1 MFLIFFQYISN
12 MDKLIELIDAEPFV
26 YGINFRNKVNLT
38 IYKGENPTIV
48 GANGSGKTK
57 LAEMIA
63 GKVIVRSGVMRLSFL
78 PEGVHYQKGK
88 VIKAGFESAYTMADY
103 ANMYY
108 QQRFSSTENE
118 WDSIQN
124 VRRPTVENLV
134 ADSKGYNKEFW
145 VEKLRLRPLF
155 PKTLLML
162 SSGELRR
169 FLIATIL
176 MQKPEIVIFDNPF
189 IGLDA
194 KTRADL
200 NSLFADIADTQQM
213 IFVVPDIKDIPQ
225 VSKSVIP
232 CRDLEYFP
240 KMDREAFLADAEF
253 RNMIFKDVN
262 KNALQLP
269 EPYIKSS
276 KKFDNAAIL
285 RNVTIKYPTR
295 TLFEGINWTIR
306 KGDKW
311 SLSGP
316 NGSGKSTLL
325 SLITADNPRSYNM
338 DIELFD
344 RQRGSGE
351 SIWDIKKRIGYIS
364 AEMHLYFR
372 ENQPCKKVVASGLF
386 DTQGLFRQCNE
397 EQYQKAQQIMD
408 TFGIGHLADRLFLHT
423 SDGEQRL
430 VLLAR
435 TMIKNPDL
443 LILDEPL
450 HGLDA
455 VNKARAKQLINQ
467 YAAQPE
473 RTLILVTHEPA
484 NVPEC
489 VEKHFEL

>member
-1 MFLIFFQYISN
+1 

-26 YGINFRNKVNLT
+26 YGINFRNRVNLT

-48 GANGSGKTK
+48 GANGAGKTK

-88 VIKAGFESAYTMADY
+88 VVKAGFESAYTMADY

-118 WDSIQN
+118 WDAIQN
-124 VRRPTVENLV
+124 IRRPTVDNLI
-134 ADSKGYNKEFW
+134 ADLQGVNKDFW

-176 MQKPEIVIFDNPF
+176 IKKPEIVIFDNPF
-189 IGLDA
+189 IGLDTQ
-194 KTRADL
+194 TRADL
-200 NSLFADIADTQQM
+200 NALFCDIAETQQM
-213 IFVVPDIKDIPQ
+213 IFIVPDVKDIPEI
-225 VSKSVIP
+225 SKSVIP
-232 CRDLEYFP
+232 CRALEYFP
-240 KMDREAFLADAEF
+240 KMEKKAFLADAEF
-253 RNMIFKDVN
+253 RDFIFKDN
-262 KNALQLP
+262 YQGTLQLP
-269 EPYIKSS
+269 EPYIKEDRQ
-276 KKFDNAAIL
+276 FINAAIL
-285 RNVTIKYPTR
+285 SNVAIKYPTR

-306 KGDKW
+306 KDDKW

-338 DIELFD
+338 DITLFD
-344 RQRGSGE
+344 RLRGTGE

-386 DTQGLFRQCNE
+386 DTQGLFRQCSDA
-397 EQYQKAQQIMD
+397 QYQKAQQIMD
-408 TFGIGHLADRLFLHT
+408 TFGIGHLADRPFLQT

-455 VNKARAKQLINQ
+455 VSKARAKQLINQ

-473 RTLILVTHEPA
+473 RTLILVTHEPE

-489 VEKHFEL
+489 VEKHFELGLLP

>member
-1 MFLIFFQYISN
+1 MN
-12 MDKLIELIDAEPFV
+12 KLIELIDAEPFV
-26 YGINFRNKVNLT
+26 YGINFKNKVNLT
-38 IYKGENPTIV
+38 VYEGEHPTIV
-48 GANGSGKTK
+48 GANGAGKTK

-78 PEGVHYQKGK
+78 PEGVHYQKDK

-108 QQRFSSTENE
+108 QQRFSATENE
-118 WDSIQN
+118 WDAIQN
-124 VRRPTVENLV
+124 TRRPTVENLI
-134 ADSKGYNKEFW
+134 ADLPGSDKGIW
-145 VEKLRLRPLF
+145 VEKLHLRPLF

-176 MQKPEIVIFDNPF
+176 IKKPEIVIFDNPF

-194 KTRADL
+194 KTRIVL
-200 NSLFADIADTQQM
+200 NQVFADIADRQQM
-213 IFVVPDIKDIPQ
+213 IFVVPDVKDIPEI
-225 VSKSVIP
+225 SKSVIP

-240 KMDREAFLADAEF
+240 KMDKDKFLADKDF
-253 RNMIFKDVN
+253 LQMIFS
-262 KNALQLP
+262 KNNTNELRLP
-269 EPYIKSS
+269 EPFVKEERQFEI
-276 KKFDNAAIL
+276 AADL

-295 TLFEGINWTIR
+295 TLFEGISWQIKKGEKWT
-306 KGDKW
+306 
-311 SLSGP
+311 LSGP

-325 SLITADNPRSYNM
+325 SLVTADNPRSYNM
-338 DIELFD
+338 DITLFD
-344 RQRGSGE
+344 RKRGTGE

-364 AEMHLYFR
+364 SEMHLYFR

-386 DTQGLFRQCNE
+386 DTQGLFRQCSDA
-397 EQYQKAQQIMD
+397 QYQKAQQIMD
-408 TFGIGHLADRLFLHT
+408 TFGIGHLAEWPFLQT

-455 VNKARAKQLINQ
+455 ANKARAKQLINQ

-473 RTLILVTHEPA
+473 RTLILVTHEPE

-489 VEKHFEL
+489 VDRHFELG

>member
-1 MFLIFFQYISN
+1 MN
-12 MDKLIELIDAEPFV
+12 KLIELIDAEPFV
-26 YGINFRNKVNLT
+26 YGINFKNKVNLT
-38 IYKGENPTIV
+38 VYKGEHPTIV
-48 GANGSGKTK
+48 GANGAGKTK

-108 QQRFSSTENE
+108 QQRFSATENE
-118 WDSIQN
+118 WDAIQN
-124 VRRPTVENLV
+124 TRRPTVENLI
-134 ADSKGYNKEFW
+134 ADLPGVDKDFW
-145 VEKLRLRPLF
+145 IEKLHLRPLF

-176 MQKPEIVIFDNPF
+176 IKKPEIVIFDNPF

-194 KTRADL
+194 KTRVVL
-200 NSLFADIADTQQM
+200 NQVFADIADRQQM
-213 IFVVPDIKDIPQ
+213 IFVVPDVKDIPEI
-225 VSKSVIP
+225 SKSVIP

-240 KMDREAFLADAEF
+240 KMDKDKFLADKDF
-253 RNMIFKDVN
+253 QKFIFDTN
-262 KNALQLP
+262 SNIPLQLP
-269 EPYIKSS
+269 EPFNKDDRQFSI
-276 KKFDNAAIL
+276 AADL
-285 RNVTIKYPTR
+285 RNVAIKYPTR
-295 TLFEGINWTIR
+295 TLFEGINWQIK

-325 SLITADNPRSYNM
+325 SLVTADNPRSYNM
-338 DIELFD
+338 DIMLFD
-344 RQRGSGE
+344 RQRGTGE

-386 DTQGLFRQCNE
+386 DTQGLFRQCSDA
-397 EQYQKAQQIMD
+397 QYQKAQEIMD
-408 TFGIGHLADRLFLHT
+408 TFGIGHLAERPFLQT

-455 VNKARAKQLINQ
+455 ANKVRAKQLINQ
-467 YAAQPE
+467 YAAQPD
-473 RTLILVTHEPA
+473 RTLILVTHEPE

-489 VEKHFEL
+489 VDKHFELG